1 MSMKAGENALR
12 TCLAKLDSSAKI
24 DTLLCYKVGNKKCTA
39 DYQNN
44 NAVAVLTQKDS
55 KQIRSGVPFV
65 VKCFIH
71 PEIYAGWHSA
81 VGIGSGKYCIETSR
95 LAEFEADTN
104 CDYKAIV
111 TGNKAFTIF
120 LTPYAVFPYF
130 TMEKSRTQGK
140 SPATSQERSGQN
152 ISI

>member
-1 MSMKAGENALR
+1 MSTKAGKNALR

-44 NAVAVLTQKDS
+44 NAVAVLTQKES
-55 KQIRSGVPFV
+55 KRIHNGVPFI

-71 PEIYAGWHSA
+71 SEIYAGWHSD

-95 LAEFEADTN
+95 LAEFEADTD
-104 CDYKAIV
+104 CDFKEMV
-111 TGNKAFTIF
+111 TG
-120 LTPYAVFPYF
+120 
-130 TMEKSRTQGK
+130 GK
-140 SPATSQERSGQN
+140 EMDRVYLFRKESGIKEFFENVVGLKEQEN
-152 ISI
+152 TK

>member
-111 TGNKAFTIF
+111 TGNKEVDKIYLFRRESGIKKF
-120 LTPYAVFPYF
+120 FENVVGL
-130 TMEKSRTQGK
+130 KK
-140 SPATSQERSGQN
+140 QEDAK
-152 ISI
+152 